1 LCFFLLLR
9 YRLWATFLQ
18 HPCTFDSTRT

>member
-1 LCFFLLLR
+1 LCFFLLRR

-18 HPCTFDSTRT
+18 QPCTFDSTRT